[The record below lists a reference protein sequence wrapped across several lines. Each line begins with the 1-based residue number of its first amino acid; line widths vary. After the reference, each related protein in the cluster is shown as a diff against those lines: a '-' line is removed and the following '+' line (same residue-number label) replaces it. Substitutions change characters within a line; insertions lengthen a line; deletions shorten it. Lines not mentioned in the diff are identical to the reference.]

1 MKNPFIYDID
11 ELYDLDRKLVVA
23 PNVTKN
29 LFVQKKNKEEE
40 LECFIDAYLW
50 QRKKTL
56 LDTIP
61 RNTLLLF
68 SSSRTSRAPR

>member
-11 ELYDLDRKLVVA
+11 GLYDLDRKLVVA

-29 LFVQKKNKEEE
+29 LFVQKKNIEEE
-40 LECFIDAYLW
+40 LQYFMDAYLW
-50 QRKKTL
+50 QRKKIL

-61 RNTLLLF
+61 RKTLLLF
-68 SSSRTSRAPR
+68 SSPRTSRAPR

>member
-1 MKNPFIYDID
+1 MKNPFICDID
-11 ELYDLDRKLVVA
+11 ELCDLDRKLVVA
-23 PNVTKN
+23 PNVTKD

-40 LECFIDAYLW
+40 LECFMDAYLW